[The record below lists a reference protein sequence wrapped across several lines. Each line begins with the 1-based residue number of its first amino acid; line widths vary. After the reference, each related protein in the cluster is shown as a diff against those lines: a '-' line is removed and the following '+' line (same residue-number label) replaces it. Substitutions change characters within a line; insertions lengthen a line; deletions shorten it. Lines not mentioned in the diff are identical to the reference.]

1 MGARPCVKQT
11 RSTESHFLATPTT
24 QGDTPTTQEEG
35 HVFVTPSSSFQAS
48 RTSLSALRHGDGEAV
63 TSSDEEDE
71 FFEAPEEFVASEQDA
86 AFPRP
91 PADGKGARESRR
103 SSDDCTSHAEL
114 LPCEGSGVGGEQK
127 SLGTLREGVLHPL
140 EGMLLL
146 ATGQPLCVPVTQD
159 PGPLTEDM
167 MAEQEQVLARLGTSE
182 EAARVRAR
190 LQAGSLLSDM
200 QAFKA
205 SRHSLLC
212 SRLHCSR
219 GSLGDVS
226 ASFYSSPPSLPSSLS
241 AALPDC

>member
-1 MGARPCVKQT
+1 MLSRHVVPKATSWLHPQPRGTHPRPRK
-11 RSTESHFLATPTT
+11 RGMSLSLPAP
-24 QGDTPTTQEEG
+24 
-35 HVFVTPSSSFQAS
+35 AS
-48 RTSLSALRHGDGEAV
+48 RLHALHFQHCGAEMERLVPAQMRRMSFLKLQKSLLHLNRMLLSLVLQLMGRGRGRAV
-63 TSSDEEDE
+63 
-71 FFEAPEEFVASEQDA
+71 
-86 AFPRP
+86 
-91 PADGKGARESRR
+91 R

-212 SRLHCSR
+212 SQLHCSR
-219 GSLGDVS
+219 GSVGDVS
-226 ASFYSSPPSLPSSLS
+226 ASFYSSPPSLPPFLLLCRPS
-241 AALPDC
+241 

>member
-11 RSTESHFLATPTT
+11 RTESHSLATPTS
-24 QGDTPTTQEEG
+24 QGDTPTSQGEG
-35 HVFVTPSSSFQAS
+35 QVFVTPNSSFQAS
-48 RTSLSALRHGDGEAV
+48 RTSLPALQHGDGETG

-71 FFEAPEEFVASEQDA
+71 FFEAPEEFAVSEQDA
-86 AFPRP
+86 AFRRP
-91 PADGKGARESRR
+91 PAGGKGARESRP
-103 SSDDCTSHAEL
+103 SSDDCTSQAEL

-127 SLGTLREGVLHPL
+127 GLGTQREGVLHPL

-167 MAEQEQVLARLGTSE
+167 MAEQEQVLAQLGTSQ

-205 SRHSLLC
+205 S
-212 SRLHCSR
+212 
-219 GSLGDVS
+219 
-226 ASFYSSPPSLPSSLS
+226 
-241 AALPDC
+241 